1 MYLFHTKNLKS
12 LKLILMMDI
21 LNQVHL
27 HIIPSMVKEKEYMIL
42 VHLYIF
48 QQIAI
53 KNKVNL
59 NDLVGIHFNR
69 SIPDTKILK
78 LICENIHMLEYIFII
93 VKIHI

>member
-1 MYLFHTKNLKS
+1 MYLFHTKNIKS

-59 NDLVGIHFNR
+59 NDLVDIHFNR